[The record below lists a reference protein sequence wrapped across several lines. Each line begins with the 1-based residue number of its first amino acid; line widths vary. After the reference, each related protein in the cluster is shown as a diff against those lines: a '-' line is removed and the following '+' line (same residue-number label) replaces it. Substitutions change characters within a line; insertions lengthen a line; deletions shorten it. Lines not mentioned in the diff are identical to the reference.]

1 MASDMV
7 ARWVGLA
14 WASLWLGLIGLLVG
28 SYGAWIAWIAARRVT
43 GAGAGVRLVA
53 LGDALLLSAL
63 LFASGQ
69 QVAVG
74 AVLIWLAGS
83 YRDELREVLNTIG
96 GGILLAYIGYVAQ
109 VAITSCLAP
118 CYLTFRALTI
128 REINAVA
135 GRGDD
140 AHGDGDDLGTAGVY
154 RRAVRWLRG
163 IGGDRDAD
171 L

>member
-7 ARWVGLA
+7 SYWVALA

-28 SYGAWIAWIAARRVT
+28 AYGAGLAWGAARRVR
-43 GAGAGVRLVA
+43 GSDGGVRLVG

-63 LFASGQ
+63 AISSAQ
-69 QVAVG
+69 QVGVG
-74 AVLIWLAGS
+74 AVLVWLAGS
-83 YRDELREVLNTIG
+83 YRDELRVVLDAIG
-96 GGILLAYIGYVAQ
+96 GGILLAYVGYVVQ

-128 REINAVA
+128 RASNADGGRA
-135 GRGDD
+135 GD
-140 AHGDGDDLGTAGVY
+140 ADRDGDAVGTAE
-154 RRAVRWLRG
+154 LHRG
-163 IGGDRDAD
+163 IMRRVRGVGGDRDAD